1 MKAPLKSILLLL
13 RPHQWLK
20 NLFVFSPLFFSG
32 QLMQWDSLYLAI
44 IVFIAYSLVASS
56 IYCFNDIR
64 DVESDKLHPEKCRRP
79 LASRTISATTVYF
92 IMFVLLVLATLVIY
106 FFLGAAKWKTV
117 GVIGGYYLLN
127 VAYCIKLKHIAIA
140 DVFVISTGFVLRV
153 FAGGVATGIFV
164 SHWII
169 LVTFL
174 LALFLAFAKRRD
186 DVLTFTRTDVKVRQN
201 INRYSMEFI
210 DLAISIIAAV
220 TVVCYLMYTVS
231 AEVIAHFQT
240 SYLYLSSIF
249 VLAGIIRYLQLTV
262 VDIKSGSPTKVLLK
276 DKFIQWCIIAW
287 IMTFFIIIYF

>member
-1 MKAPLKSILLLL
+1 MKTPLKSILLLL

-20 NLFVFSPLFFSG
+20 NLFVFSPLFFGG
-32 QLMQWDSLYLAI
+32 QLMQWDSLYLAT

-79 LASRTISATTVYF
+79 LASGAVSITTVYF
-92 IMFVLLVLATLVIY
+92 IMFVLLILATLVIS
-106 FFLGAAKWKTV
+106 FFPGAAKWKII
-117 GVIGGYYLLN
+117 GIIGGYYLLN
-127 VAYCIKLKHIAIA
+127 VAYCIKLKHVAIA

-186 DVLTFTRTDVKVRQN
+186 DVLAFTRTDVKVRQN
-201 INRYSMEFI
+201 INRYSLEFI
-210 DLAISIIAAV
+210 DQAISIIAAI

-240 SYLYLSSIF
+240 SCLYLSSIF

-262 VDIKSGSPTKVLLK
+262 VDIKSGSPTKILLK